1 MLHQRALDFEGK
13 DVEAARDDQIAL
25 AISDV
30 EVAVLIELA
39 DIAGVMPT
47 ELPDL
52 GTRRLVI
59 KIAGH
64 DRRPAQHD
72 LAGFIRTEQS
82 PALVHDAHVLD
93 DHGGPSA

>member
-1 MLHQRALDFEGK
+1 
-13 DVEAARDDQIAL
+13 
-25 AISDV
+25 
-30 EVAVLIELA
+30 
-39 DIAGVMPT
+39 MPT

-52 GTRRLVI
+52 GARRLVI

-64 DRRPAQHD
+64 DRRPAQHH

-93 DHGGPSA
+93 DHRGPSA